1 MQMTATMVRTG
12 AIAVLLALAACQK
25 APDSAAA
32 PDLAAEP
39 AGSAEATLAQQAA
52 AGTEWPASLRPF
64 GDGFP
69 NPGDPC
75 RRIGETDATNQFL
88 DHTAALVG
96 CHSPEDAAKLGGS
109 VVATIDGI
117 TLVSIPQ

>member
-25 APDSAAA
+25 APDGAA
-32 PDLAAEP
+32 PAPAAEP
-39 AGSAEATLAQQAA
+39 TGSAQTSLAEPAAA

-96 CHSPEDAAKLGGS
+96 CHSPEDAAKLGGN